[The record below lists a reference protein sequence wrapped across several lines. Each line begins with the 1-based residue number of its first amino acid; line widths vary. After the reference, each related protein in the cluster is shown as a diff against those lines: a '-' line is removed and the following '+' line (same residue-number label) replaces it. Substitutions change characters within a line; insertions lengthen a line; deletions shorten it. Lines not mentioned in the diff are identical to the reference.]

1 MRLALS
7 LSEGP
12 IVQKTFLMS
21 SFLAHIVLNGTGS
34 LVSDRVRCERV

>member
-21 SFLAHIVLNGTGS
+21 SSWRTLSKMGQAAWYQTA
-34 LVSDRVRCERV
+34 